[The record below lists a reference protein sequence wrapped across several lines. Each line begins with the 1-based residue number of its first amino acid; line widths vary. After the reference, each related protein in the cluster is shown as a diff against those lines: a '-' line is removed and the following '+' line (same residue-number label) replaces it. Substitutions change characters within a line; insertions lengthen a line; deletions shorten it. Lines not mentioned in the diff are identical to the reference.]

1 MKLSVEISPRMLSTS
16 LVADDEGR
24 EEGQG
29 INTGERGVVRGAAA
43 RLGSGGVWWRW
54 MAVLGWG
61 EHRGVAQR
69 VRGRGVPFA
78 RLALDVLAQQDGEC
92 ADEGDDVTDRGEQE
106 DGVVHRA
113 LEWPG
118 KRCEHQEEGREQ
130 HGDLQP
136 KHA

>member
-16 LVADDEGR
+16 LVVDDEGR

-29 INTGERGVVRGAAA
+29 INAGERGVVRGAAA
-43 RLGSGGVWWRW
+43 WLGSGGVWWRW

-78 RLALDVLAQQDGEC
+78 RLALDVLAQQDGEP
-92 ADEGDDVTDRGEQE
+92 ADEGDDVTDRGEKE
-106 DGVVHRA
+106 DGVVHLA
-113 LEWPG
+113 LERLRDNGDHQWYP
-118 KRCEHQEEGREQ
+118 KRQI
-130 HGDLQP
+130 P
-136 KHA
+136 